1 MGEDRMA
8 EVLLKD
14 TFAQPFIAALIGL
27 IPNCAASVMITEA
40 YLGGA
45 ITFGSMIA
53 GLTSG
58 AGVGVMYLFKRNH
71 NMKQN
76 LGILILMFLI
86 GAVSGLVLQ
95 VIM

>member
-1 MGEDRMA
+1 
-8 EVLLKD
+8 
-14 TFAQPFIAALIGL
+14 
-27 IPNCAASVMITEA
+27 MITEA

-71 NMKQN
+71 NIKQN
-76 LGILILMFLI
+76 LGILVLMFLI
-86 GAVSGLVLQ
+86 GAVSGLLLQ
-95 VIM
+95 IIM